1 VCPTERDSSR
11 DLCLEPFGQLVQLAR
26 VEGHTNSAF
35 LHLRGRTKN
44 QVKYSTVQ
52 YSTVQYSTGSG
63 LISQF
68 RRAKHLPRKSL
79 RG

>member
-26 VEGHTNSAF
+26 VEGHTIQPSSTCV
-35 LHLRGRTKN
+35 GEPRTK
-44 QVKYSTVQ
+44 S
-52 YSTVQYSTGSG
+52 STVQYSTGSG
-63 LISQF
+63 LISRF
-68 RRAKHLPRKSL
+68 RRDKHLPRKSL